1 MFHSRLFATTPTYR
15 SQSFQAPL
23 LDCSPLDRPTFV
35 QFCANSPPDLLAA
48 AHLVAPHCDAV
59 DLNLGCPQGIAR
71 KGRYGAFLQDDWSL
85 ITALISTLNQ
95 NLPVPVTAKIRIL
108 DTPERSLEYARMVV
122 AAGATVLTVHGRTR
136 EQKGHNTGMA
146 DWDVIAYLRT
156 HLPREIVVF
165 ANGNVLWQEDVARCI
180 AATGV
185 DGVMSAE
192 GNLHNPAVFQTS
204 GDWSKRFP
212 RVDVV
217 AREYLGI
224 VRAHVLPHLD
234 LTESAGKKSKRQMEI
249 ALMDPS
255 LTPIKSHLF
264 KLWHTLLP
272 RHTRI
277 RDLLARS
284 APRIGEDVLAQFEAV
299 LEEVGKVVAD
309 ELEANPEHVGED
321 GMWVGPDTPIDEKT
335 ETDGKEGIVVEVPN
349 ADGTYRKVRRVVPW
363 YRCQPYYRPLP
374 AEAIAK
380 GAMTARK
387 KTKKKDA
394 EESEGGKKK
403 KMKLEEEIGA

>member
-1 MFHSRLFATTPTYR
+1 
-15 SQSFQAPL
+15 
-23 LDCSPLDRPTFV
+23 
-35 QFCANSPPDLLAA
+35 
-48 AHLVAPHCDAV
+48 
-59 DLNLGCPQGIAR
+59 
-71 KGRYGAFLQDDWSL
+71 
-85 ITALISTLNQ
+85 
-95 NLPVPVTAKIRIL
+95 
-108 DTPERSLEYARMVV
+108 MVV

-204 GDWSKRFP
+204 SDWNKRFP

-224 VRAHVLPHLD
+224 IREHVLPHLD
-234 LTESAGKKSKRQMEI
+234 LVESVGKKTKRQMEI

-264 KLWHTLLP
+264 KLWHVLLP

-299 LEEVGKVVAD
+299 LKEVEKVVAD
-309 ELEANPEHVGED
+309 ELKANPERIGAD
-321 GMWVGPDTPIDEKT
+321 GMWVGPDTPVDEQAEADEKGPGG
-335 ETDGKEGIVVEVPN
+335 GKEGMVIELPN
-349 ADGTYRKVRRVVPW
+349 SDGTHQKVRRVVPW

-387 KTKKKDA
+387 KTKKQA
-394 EESEGGKKK
+394 EESEGSEKKK
-403 KMKLEEEIGA
+403 VKLDEEIDA

>member
-1 MFHSRLFATTPTYR
+1 MFHSRLFATAPAYR
-15 SQSFQAPL
+15 AQSFQAPL
-23 LDCSPLDRPTFV
+23 LDCSPSDRPTFV

-48 AHLVAPHCDAV
+48 ARLVAPHCDAV

-71 KGRYGAFLQDDWSL
+71 KGHYGAFLQEDWDLIASL
-85 ITALISTLNQ
+85 ITTLHQ

-108 DTPERSLEYARMVV
+108 DSPERSLAYARMVV

-146 DWDVIAYLRT
+146 DWSTIAYLRT

-192 GNLHNPAVFQTS
+192 GNLHNPALFQTS
-204 GDWSKRFP
+204 RDWSKRFP

-224 VRAHVLPHLD
+224 VRAHVLPHLG
-234 LTESAGKKSKRQMEI
+234 LQEPGAGKSKRQLEV

-264 KLWHTLLP
+264 KLWHVLLP

-277 RDLLARS
+277 RDMLARS
-284 APRIGEDVLAQFEAV
+284 APRVGEDVLAQFEAV
-299 LEEVGKVVAD
+299 LEEVEKVVAD
-309 ELEANPEHVGED
+309 ELEANPEPIDAD
-321 GMWVGPDTPIDEKT
+321 GMWVGPDTHIEEES
-335 ETDGKEGIVVEVPN
+335 ETNREGMIVEVPN
-349 ADGTYRKVRRVVPW
+349 ADGTYRRVRRVVPW

-374 AEAIAK
+374 EEAIAK

-387 KTKKKDA
+387 KTKKEVNDN
-394 EESEGGKKK
+394 EGGEKKK
-403 KMKLEEEIGA
+403 KVRLEE